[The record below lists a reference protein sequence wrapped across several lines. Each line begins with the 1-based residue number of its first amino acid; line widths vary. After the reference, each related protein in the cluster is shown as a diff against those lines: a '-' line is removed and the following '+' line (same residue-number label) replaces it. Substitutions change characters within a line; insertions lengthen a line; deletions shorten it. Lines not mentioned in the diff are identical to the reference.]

1 MLKKLRRKFIAIAM
15 LIRSI
20 VLIAI
25 VGMINIANYI
35 STNEARTRALKLI
48 AGNGKRPFPDS
59 SNSRRTWEWEAIKK
73 MMKTQTPAQKA
84 QAPIQKT
91 QTTHTFGNTADE
103 STNKETPTL
112 KEPPS
117 GRTDVQPPED
127 MNLQSY
133 CRLKIFFYMH
143 FTH

>member
-15 LIRSI
+15 LWVSI

-25 VGMINIANYI
+25 VGTINIANYI
-35 STNEARTRALKLI
+35 STNEALDACLKLI
-48 AGNGKRPFPDS
+48 DGNGGTFPDLLDTE
-59 SNSRRTWEWEAIKK
+59 NA
-73 MMKTQTPAQKA
+73 
-84 QAPIQKT
+84 
-91 QTTHTFGNTADE
+91 NTADE
-103 STNKETPTL
+103 STNKGTPTL

-133 CRLKIFFYMH
+133 SKLKIFFYMH

>member
-15 LIRSI
+15 LSVSI

-35 STNEARTRALKLI
+35 STNEALDARLKLI
-48 AGNGKRPFPDS
+48 AGNGGTFPDLLEQKNMGVE
-59 SNSRRTWEWEAIKK
+59 SNKK
-73 MMKTQTPAQKA
+73 NDENTNTGTESTNTGTENAN
-84 QAPIQKT
+84 
-91 QTTHTFGNTADE
+91 TFGNTADE

-127 MNLQSY
+127 MNL
-133 CRLKIFFYMH
+133 
-143 FTH
+143 

>member
-1 MLKKLRRKFIAIAM
+1 MDAC
-15 LIRSI
+15 
-20 VLIAI
+20 
-25 VGMINIANYI
+25 
-35 STNEARTRALKLI
+35 LKLI
-48 AGNGKRPFPDS
+48 DGNGGTFPDLLDIE
-59 SNSRRTWEWEAIKK
+59 NAN
-73 MMKTQTPAQKA
+73 
-84 QAPIQKT
+84 
-91 QTTHTFGNTADE
+91 TFGNTADE

>member
-1 MLKKLRRKFIAIAM
+1 MCIRDSIYIVEDDESIREIETIALKN
-15 LIRSI
+15 S
-20 VLIAI
+20 
-25 VGMINIANYI
+25 NYI
-35 STNEARTRALKLI
+35 VSAFEDVY
-48 AGNGKRPFPDS
+48 KR
-59 SNSRRTWEWEAIKK
+59 
-73 MMKTQTPAQKA
+73 Q
-84 QAPIQKT
+84 
-91 QTTHTFGNTADE
+91 
-103 STNKETPTL
+103 L

>member
-1 MLKKLRRKFIAIAM
+1 MGVGSNKKNDENTNTGTE
-15 LIRSI
+15 STSTDTE
-20 VLIAI
+20 
-25 VGMINIANYI
+25 NAN
-35 STNEARTRALKLI
+35 T
-48 AGNGKRPFPDS
+48 D
-59 SNSRRTWEWEAIKK
+59 
-73 MMKTQTPAQKA
+73 
-84 QAPIQKT
+84 
-91 QTTHTFGNTADE
+91 TFGNTADE

-133 CRLKIFFYMH
+133 SKLKIFFYMH